1 MQTIVKF
8 ALVVPV
14 VKNGVEEEVW
24 KSKDFMKF
32 TLAIYKLNV
41 FFTINVTA
49 NFNFIQLTFNL
60 FYSINF

>member
-41 FFTINVTA
+41 FFTIKCH
-49 NFNFIQLTFNL
+49 I
-60 FYSINF
+60 